1 MRRGLSPPR
10 IQIIVLQV
18 PKLQALWMG
27 RCLLREP
34 LRNCIS
40 SRIPREVNRI
50 SIVAWL
56 LVQMGPPKYRRL
68 KELRL
73 VQAQIWIHIDIRKII
88 IKLLK
93 NNIREPIQVEGMERN
108 QTDLQIWISQM
119 PCQPQKDLMA
129 TTRRSFV
136 LPRDW
141 PTSRTCMTSTLTLA
155 SSTTTRLR
163 RIRAHL
169 YRVAKLGLN
178 SRACQAWAAETWCM
192 QLSSTLALDFSN
204 PQNKSVQQRNITQA
218 VALNMLI

>member
-1 MRRGLSPPR
+1 MRWGLSPPR
-10 IQIIVLQV
+10 MQIIVLQV
-18 PKLQALWMG
+18 PKLQALWIC
-27 RCLLREP
+27 RCLLRGP

-50 SIVAWL
+50 SIAACL
-56 LVQMGPPKYRRL
+56 IMQMGPQKYRRL
-68 KELRL
+68 KDLRL
-73 VQAQIWIHIDIRKII
+73 VQAQIWIHIDTRKII

-93 NNIREPIQVEGMERN
+93 NNIREPIQVEELERN
-108 QTDLQIWISQM
+108 QTNVQIWISQM
-119 PCQPQKDLMA
+119 PCQPQKEFMA

-141 PTSRTCMTSTLTLA
+141 PTSRTWMKGTPTPA

-192 QLSSTLALDFSN
+192 QLSSTLALGFSN
-204 PQNKSVQQRNITQA
+204 PQNKSVQQRNIIQTA
-218 VALNMLI
+218 ALNMLI